1 LQRNLKPPRWSLR
14 TIGAGLPITAWLV
27 LGFAFVIGAF
37 VTSNIV
43 TQRSARLATADVAR
57 AQDEFEP
64 LARHARE
71 LGAAAAAFDR
81 AVLAFLRS
89 GSAENKSAVVEMGT
103 RLSEAITESS
113 EFARLRNDPRIE
125 EMAARLAHQQAEGF
139 QLVQLQENRNAT
151 LRNLEKSLADLDRRM
166 ASAGGRG
173 LRFGDNLLARPAIVE
188 LTEAVERVRNDA
200 VSSLA
205 QRSGDDPPATTR
217 GEIELRNVLDR
228 YATELSQSPGEAWLG
243 LLKEDF
249 NRAMVLRR
257 RMNQLESEMERA
269 RIDYSATGD
278 ALTTQIREEIEA
290 PAWRELTASAEN
302 AKRAVDEAKQTIADA
317 TFKSVLLALLVLAIT
332 AAVVTWPV
340 RRLTAGAR
348 RLASGDLTTRVRA
361 GGASEVAEL
370 AYAFNQMA
378 AELDAAERAVKS
390 YQAQLEARVEERTQQ
405 LRHLAD
411 HDPLTSLPNRRH
423 LFQRLNELIHTTTG
437 VHGHLAVLFLDLD
450 NFKTVN
456 DSLGHEFGDR
466 VLSAIGERLR
476 EATGEAGFIARLG
489 GDEFTVVFHFS
500 GDVAEIERRAGAL
513 VSLFQQPL
521 LIDRREISIGVS
533 CGAAVHPDHGRDA
546 ASLLRAADAA
556 LFRAKELGRNRVCV
570 YDPELLIAASNR
582 FRVEQ
587 ALRKAIDGGDFV
599 LHFQPQV
606 CLTKLQTTAVEG
618 LLRWRQNGL
627 QIVHAH
633 EFIAIAEQSGLML
646 DLNDWVLERGAD
658 AVRQWRAAGWKDAR
672 VALNV
677 SAQQFVAGDF
687 LGAVERLLRRH
698 DLPPECLELELTENM
713 LQTGAIT
720 VETLHGLQ
728 LLGVATALDDFGT
741 GYSSLT
747 SLEQLPLSRV
757 KLDRSVVAE
766 VDWNPRAASIA
777 RSIIA
782 LCRGLGLQVTVEGVE
797 RPSQLDFLVGC
808 GDVSVQ
814 GYLIAHPADGADVI
828 DFVNRTKP
836 RMQTLLDAAQ
846 MSRAERLND
855 TGGGAVPM
863 LRRRTRPTGGR
874 SAE

>member
-1 LQRNLKPPRWSLR
+1 LSS
-14 TIGAGLPITAWLV
+14 IGSGLPITAWLV

-89 GSAENKSAVVEMGT
+89 GSGENKEAVVEMGT
-103 RLSEAITESS
+103 RLSDVITDSAD
-113 EFARLRNDPRIE
+113 FARLRNDPRIE
-125 EMAARLAHQQAEGF
+125 EMAARLAQQQAKGF
-139 QLVQLQENRNAT
+139 QLLELMESRNAT
-151 LRNLEKSLADLDRRM
+151 LRNLEKSLNDLDRRM

-200 VSSLA
+200 VTSLA
-205 QRSGDDPPATTR
+205 QRSGDEAPATTR
-217 GEIELRNVLDR
+217 GEIELRGVLER
-228 YATELSQSPGEAWLG
+228 YHNELAKSPGDAWLG
-243 LLKEDF
+243 LLLEDF
-249 NRAMVLRR
+249 NRAVMLRR
-257 RMNQLESEMERA
+257 RMNQLENQIERE
-269 RIDYSATGD
+269 RIDYSASGD
-278 ALTTQIREEIEA
+278 TLTTQIREEIEA
-290 PAWRELTASAEN
+290 PAWRELTVSADN
-302 AKRAVDEAKQTIADA
+302 AKQAVEEAKQTIADA

-340 RRLTAGAR
+340 RRLTVGAR

-361 GGASEVAEL
+361 GGATEVAEL

-378 AELDAAERAVKS
+378 AELDAAEKAVKS

-411 HDPLTSLPNRRH
+411 HDPLTNLPNRRH
-423 LFQRLNELIHTTTG
+423 LFQRLNEMIHTTTG
-437 VHGHLAVLFLDLD
+437 VRGHLAVLFLDLD
-450 NFKTVN
+450 NFKTIN

-476 EATGEAGFIARLG
+476 EATGETGMIARLG

-500 GDVAEIERRAGAL
+500 GELAEIERRAGAL

-521 LIDRREISIGVS
+521 QIDRREVSIGVS
-533 CGAAVHPDHGRDA
+533 CGAAVYPDHGRDA

-570 YDPELLIAASNR
+570 YDPELLVAASNR

-606 CLTKLQTTAVEG
+606 CLTSLQTTAVEG

-627 QIVHAH
+627 QIVHAG
-633 EFIAIAEQSGLML
+633 EFITIAEQSGLML

-658 AVRQWRAAGWKDAR
+658 AVRQWRSAGWPDAR
-672 VALNV
+672 IALNV

-698 DLPPECLELELTENM
+698 NLPPECLELELTENM

-777 RSIIA
+777 RSIIS

-797 RPSQLDFLVGC
+797 RPSQLDFLTGC
-808 GDVSVQ
+808 GEVSVQ
-814 GYLIAHPADGADVI
+814 GFLIAHPTDGVEVI
-828 DFVNRTKP
+828 DFVTRTAP
-836 RMQTLLDAAQ
+836 RMHSLLEAARL
-846 MSRAERLND
+846 SRTDRLEES
-855 TGGGAVPM
+855 GGAVP
-863 LRRRTRPTGGR
+863 LRRRQRPGIQK
-874 SAE
+874 